1 MSLSTNIILKLP
13 VYIGN
18 YIINCLL
25 NYRMLKIIIKTF
37 FTVLVI
43 AGIILLV
50 AYKSYE
56 FGEQLSAAKF

>member
-1 MSLSTNIILKLP
+1 MLKL
-13 VYIGN
+13 
-18 YIINCLL
+18 
-25 NYRMLKIIIKTF
+25 IIKTF

-56 FGEQLSAAKF
+56 FGQHLGDTKVY

>member
-1 MSLSTNIILKLP
+1 
-13 VYIGN
+13 
-18 YIINCLL
+18 
-25 NYRMLKIIIKTF
+25 MLKIIIKTF